1 LDGVRIGGLPG
12 HAARRPALIPF
23 TSASVAC
30 AWGKFQLDVFARA
43 SDGKL
48 YAATWS
54 GGGPIA
60 PSKV

>member
-1 LDGVRIGGLPG
+1 VGCPATPQG
-12 HAARRPALIPF
+12 ALIPF